1 MVFNPDAS
9 KQAQILFSRKKT
21 LILLWFSTI
30 TLCLKMNSHE
40 HLGVMLDLK
49 LTLEEH
55 LLNVFKKVKV
65 HYQ

>member
-1 MVFNPDAS
+1 MLANKLKFYLVGKNTHPPLVFNNNIVS
-9 KQAQILFSRKKT
+9 Q
-21 LILLWFSTI
+21 
-30 TLCLKMNSHE
+30 MNSHE

-55 LLNVFKKVKV
+55 LLNVFKKGKV